1 MARRATRPATKVE
14 APLVRKTPTA
24 VRAAKVS
31 APRSTHPRKLDL
43 DGMSAE
49 QKVAVLLREREKLL
63 GQLEAASARVASM
76 EARDEQL
83 IDRITWA
90 LDTLADLLGE
100 GG

>member
-1 MARRATRPATKVE
+1 M
-14 APLVRKTPTA
+14 RKTPTA

-31 APRSTHPRKLDL
+31 PLRSARKLDL